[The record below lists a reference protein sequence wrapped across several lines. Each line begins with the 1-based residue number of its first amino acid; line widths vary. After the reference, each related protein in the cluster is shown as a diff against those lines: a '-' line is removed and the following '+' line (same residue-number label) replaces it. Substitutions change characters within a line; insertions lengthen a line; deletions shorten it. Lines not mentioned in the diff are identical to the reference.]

1 MRAEKRRERNIRNL
15 STLKYGFHVFCYC
28 RCMTEEEK
36 NNNSNKKDNTFI
48 YRYIP
53 SGIVREWADSSGNV
67 SFVRRGERK
76 AGKCSADDIFC
87 EEYSVN
93 GDADDPSDL
102 DTFSHS
108 GVSRMIGAL
117 QKEEPEFSLLT
128 LSGAALLALSL
139 YYKAPG
145 APRAGERGN
154 NRTLEN
160 LKDMD
165 SEMKFTLPY
174 LMDLSMAVV
183 DAPEDYAFV
192 LGDHP
197 LYITNRLFRGEEA
210 GNGNP
215 LYNRGLIMLIPLTP
229 QRAVMLCDGESYWF
243 HGKDGR
249 FVLTPEDMRGINDY
263 MKKRS
268 DTVVIVSEEKYD
280 SVYPGYESY
289 SRDIVNDM
297 NSTDGDRNTS
307 EPPLLFISISP
318 DADEDGESTIR
329 RGVSRLLSADALKI
343 VASGLDP
350 DDEYVLKLRLET
362 VLGEREKGKR
372 TE

>member
-1 MRAEKRRERNIRNL
+1 
-15 STLKYGFHVFCYC
+15 
-28 RCMTEEEK
+28 MTEEEK
-36 NNNSNKKDNTFI
+36 DNNSNEKDNTFI

-102 DTFSHS
+102 DTFSQS
-108 GVSRMIGAL
+108 GVSQIIGAL
-117 QKEEPEFSLLT
+117 QQEEPEFSLLT

-145 APRAGERGN
+145 APGAGEKGKR
-154 NRTLEN
+154 RTIEN
-160 LKDMD
+160 LKEMA

-183 DAPEDYAFV
+183 EAPEGEKFV

-197 LYITNRLFRGEEA
+197 LYITNRLLKGEEA

-215 LYNRGLIMLIPLTP
+215 LYNRGLIILMPLTP
-229 QRAVMLCDGESYWF
+229 QRAVMLTDADSYWF

-263 MKKRS
+263 MKKTS

-297 NSTDGDRNTS
+297 NSTDPGRNTS

-318 DADEDGESTIR
+318 DAAEDGGSAIR
-329 RGVSRLLSADALKI
+329 SGVSRLLSADALKI

-350 DDEYVLKLRLET
+350 DDEDVLKLRLET
-362 VLGEREKGKR
+362 VLQEREKGKK